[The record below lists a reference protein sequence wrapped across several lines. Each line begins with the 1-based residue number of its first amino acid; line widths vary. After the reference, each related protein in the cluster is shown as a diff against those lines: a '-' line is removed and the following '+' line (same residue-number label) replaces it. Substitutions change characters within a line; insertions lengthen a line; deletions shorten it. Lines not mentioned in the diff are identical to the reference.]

1 MVGIGTTTLLICV
14 VICVVFCGVVFCG
27 VVFCGVVCGVVCG
40 ICGKEKEAVVL
51 DLFLLWAGQRVL
63 WLCCLRQLRPSHRL
77 RLCDIDMHHCIIASL
92 HHYIIASLHHTN
104 HTIMIRS

>member
-27 VVFCGVVCGVVCG
+27 VVFCGVVCG

-77 RLCDIDMHHCIIASL
+77 RLCDIDMHHCIIT
-92 HHYIIASLHHTN
+92 SLHHTN
-104 HTIMIRS
+104 HTIMI